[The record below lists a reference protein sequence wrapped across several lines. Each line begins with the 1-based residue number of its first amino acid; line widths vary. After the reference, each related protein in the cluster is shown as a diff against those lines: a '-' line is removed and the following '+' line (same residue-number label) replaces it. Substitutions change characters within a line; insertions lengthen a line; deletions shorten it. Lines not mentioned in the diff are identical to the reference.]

1 MPFARLFRA
10 SPRRETAYQLYG
22 AIVERARRPA
32 FYAALGVPDTLD
44 GRFELVALHAVLVIR
59 RLNAAHER
67 TQEFAQEGFDALFAD
82 MDRALREMGTGDLSV
97 GKQVKHMA
105 KAFYGRARAYEQ
117 ALAGEAPLDEAL
129 RRNLY
134 GTAEPTRAQVES
146 MAQYTRAVASR
157 LEEQPVAALMKGEAE
172 FGPGPEES

>member
-10 SPRRETAYQLYG
+10 SPRRETAYRLYG

-67 TQEFAQEGFDALFAD
+67 TQEFAQELFDALFAD

-97 GKQVKHMA
+97 GKQVK
-105 KAFYGRARAYEQ
+105 R
-117 ALAGEAPLDEAL
+117 
-129 RRNLY
+129 
-134 GTAEPTRAQVES
+134 
-146 MAQYTRAVASR
+146 MAQE
-157 LEEQPVAALMKGEAE
+157 L
-172 FGPGPEES
+172 FG